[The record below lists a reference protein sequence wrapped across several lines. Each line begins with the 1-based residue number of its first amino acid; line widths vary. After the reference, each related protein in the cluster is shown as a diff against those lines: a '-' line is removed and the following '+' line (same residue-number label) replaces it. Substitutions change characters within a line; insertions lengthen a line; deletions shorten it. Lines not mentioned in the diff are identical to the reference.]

1 MYDGTL
7 SQGSVAFRPPIG
19 LQPNENVLWVQGDE
33 HRSSGW
39 KGSIIISL
47 FGGLFFAIGLLAN
60 ALVMAGFGAL
70 FLLLG
75 VYVAYQFKT
84 TGDSR
89 YYLTNFRFIK
99 TIHGRIKNEL
109 SRRVLRG
116 RSFNQFLRVYPAP
129 NRVGLLV
136 MYSVQVLNPET
147 GSVAMNLG
155 LLPEEV
161 VKRLESI
168 NDEVYCQ
175 YCGRKNE
182 PLATNCA
189 NCGANL

>member
-1 MYDGTL
+1 MM
-7 SQGSVAFRPPIG
+7 VA
-19 LQPNENVLWVQGDE
+19 
-33 HRSSGW
+33 
-39 KGSIIISL
+39 
-47 FGGLFFAIGLLAN
+47 FGGLFLALGLFDS

-70 FLLLG
+70 FLALG
-75 VYVAYQFKT
+75 VYVAYQFAT

-89 YYLTNFRFIK
+89 YYLTTFRFVK

-109 SRRVLRG
+109 PRRVFRG
-116 RSFNQFLRVYPAP
+116 RSFNQFLSVFPAP
-129 NRVGLLV
+129 NRIGPLV

-182 PLATNCA
+182 PSSTTCI

>member
-1 MYDGTL
+1 
-7 SQGSVAFRPPIG
+7 

-39 KGSIIISL
+39 KGAIIIVL
-47 FGGLFFAIGLLAN
+47 FGGLFLALGLLAN
-60 ALVMAGFGAL
+60 ALVMAGFGGL

-89 YYLTNFRFIK
+89 YYLTNFRFVK

-109 SRRVLRG
+109 SRRVFRG
-116 RSFNQFLRVYPAP
+116 RSFNQFLSVYPAP
-129 NRVGLLV
+129 NRIGPLV

-161 VKRLESI
+161 VQRLESI

-175 YCGRKNE
+175 YCGRKND
-182 PLATNCA
+182 PSATVCG

>member
-1 MYDGTL
+1 M
-7 SQGSVAFRPPIG
+7 
-19 LQPNENVLWVQGDE
+19 
-33 HRSSGW
+33 
-39 KGSIIISL
+39 ISL
-47 FGGLFFAIGLLAN
+47 FGGLFLAFGLFDN
-60 ALVMAGFGAL
+60 ALVLAGFGAL

-75 VYVAYQFKT
+75 IYVAYQFKT

-89 YYLTNFRFIK
+89 YYLTNYRFVK
-99 TIHGRIKNEL
+99 TIHGKIKNEL

-116 RSFNQFLRVYPAP
+116 KSFNQFLSVSPAP
-129 NRVGLLV
+129 SRIGPLV

-147 GSVAMNLG
+147 GSLAMNLG

-182 PLATNCA
+182 PTANVCN